1 MADWCNMRARLP
13 VRLRQVAAH
22 PLRFTWQV
30 LLRFRANQG
39 LLLASAVAY
48 NALLSIIPMLALFTI
63 ALSQIV
69 DPLFVLEA
77 TESYLSLIVPN
88 QAELLSQQVG
98 LFLANWKVVGIIG
111 LVVLLF
117 FSSFAFSMLES
128 AFAVIFSHRVEA
140 HGREFWVSALI
151 PYAYIL
157 VLGFALVVLTG
168 VSWSLEAMEWRA
180 LFSEAEGAAFMLDG
194 QLVVRLLGFAAE
206 VILFTSIYHVMPCG
220 HVPLRHAIL
229 GGLTAAVLWEL
240 MRRLLVWYFAQ
251 ISVVN
256 VVYGT
261 FATVIIVLLTM
272 EIAAVILLL
281 GAQVIAEYERIEIE
295 PGPGAD

>member
-1 MADWCNMRARLP
+1 MPSLPRRLT
-13 VRLRQVAAH
+13 RVAAH
-22 PLRFTWQV
+22 PVQFTLRV
-30 LLRFRANQG
+30 LVRFRANQG

-69 DPLFVLEA
+69 DPLFVLQTTQE
-77 TESYLSLIVPN
+77 YLMLIVPN
-88 QAELLSQQVG
+88 QAEILSEQLG
-98 LFLANWKVVGIIG
+98 LFLANWKVVGVIG
-111 LVVLLF
+111 LAVLLF

-128 AFAVIFSHRVEA
+128 AFAVIFAHRVEA

-157 VLGFALVVLTG
+157 VLGLALVVLTG
-168 VSWSLEAMEWRA
+168 VSWGLEALELRA
-180 LFSEAEGAAFMLDG
+180 LFAPEESVALAPDS

-206 VILFTSIYHVMPCG
+206 VALFTSIYHVMPYG
-220 HVPLRHAIL
+220 HVPLRHAVL
-229 GGLTAAVLWEL
+229 GGVTAAVLWEL
-240 MRRLLVWYFAQ
+240 MRRLLVWYFTQ

-281 GAQVIAEYERIEIE
+281 GAQVIAEYERIDAE
-295 PGPGAD
+295 PLG